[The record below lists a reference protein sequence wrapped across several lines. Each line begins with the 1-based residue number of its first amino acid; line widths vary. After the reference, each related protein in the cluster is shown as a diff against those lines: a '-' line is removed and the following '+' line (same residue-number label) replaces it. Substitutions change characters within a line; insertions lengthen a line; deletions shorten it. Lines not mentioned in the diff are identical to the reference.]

1 MANYFTGVIVLLWGC
16 LAQSRHGLA
25 QSYQPFGSDQKAP
38 KANKLPENPRQGFEG
53 AYELF
58 KAGKWVP
65 ASQAFEQLLVRYPG
79 YLPAMM
85 FLAKTYYRLDR
96 VKDAYPYFN
105 KLAVGGL
112 DPETSYEYGYTFYMA
127 KNYEGCVKGL
137 KNITEG
143 HSLYDLA
150 QYYSGVCH
158 LKLKHYREAEASFEK
173 AMVLPDRLAKSRSL
187 YLKHLDAIL
196 VHQESTQL
204 AEERKALM
212 KDSKQPKS
220 GPKKRGPEKTPAPA
234 KNKEPPPYQGFKG
247 PGKSAGLTFATE
259 NQTIH
264 YSGNKQEIF
273 ESNSGSFSL
282 STTPAYFLPKLRD
295 RIGAVG
301 ISLGLEASSSTIKGK
316 QERILL
322 DERDESIQRNLT
334 NTLPTKDE
342 KKGAFS
348 IEPWIEVPVPPQLWA
363 ALSVSVRMDYP
374 EFERGQRS
382 GTQQVTGSLGG
393 KHESWGFGTQVD
405 YKQLIDPA
413 NSPTSQVLGMQV
425 HGAYDVSELM
435 ALSGILRYENYFY
448 PDPDKRISGPDSVI
462 QGEGDLVQSFPLG
475 FSIRIAGMVDTQ
487 INKLFYDMPTY
498 DVISATGTNY
508 TGLGSL
514 LYGSVPGGPPYP
526 GRSGRPP
533 KIISFL
539 DGGIT
544 VKARQTIWKIS
555 ERETEEVFKLNV
567 PNYVEQVQ
575 AELNVGLSF

>member
-1 MANYFTGVIVLLWGC
+1 MTKYLNGFMILLWGS
-16 LAQSRHGLA
+16 LGHSQIGPAQSL
-25 QSYQPFGSDQKAP
+25 SPFMGDHKSQKGF
-38 KANKLPENPRQGFEG
+38 KPEGARQGFE
-53 AYELF
+53 AALELF
-58 KAGKWVP
+58 KAGKWIP
-65 ASQAFEQLLVRYPG
+65 ASQGFEQILARYPG
-79 YLPAMM
+79 YQPAII

-96 VKDAYPYFN
+96 IRDAYPYFS
-105 KLAVGGL
+105 KLSPGSL
-112 DPETSYEYGYTFYMA
+112 DPETSYEYGYTFYSA
-127 KNYEGCVKGL
+127 RNYEGCLKGL

-150 QYYSGVCH
+150 QYYAGVCH

-187 YLKHLDAIL
+187 YLKHLDTIL

-204 AEERKALM
+204 AEERKAIL
-212 KDSKQPKS
+212 KEPKQPKS
-220 GPKKRGPEKTPAPA
+220 GPKKRGTEKTISAA
-234 KNKEPPPYQGFKG
+234 VKNKEPPSYQGFKG
-247 PGKSAGLTFATE
+247 PGKSANLTFATE

-264 YSGNKQEIF
+264 YNGNKQETF
-273 ESNSGSFSL
+273 ESNSGTFSL
-282 STTPAYFLPKLRD
+282 STTPVVYLPKLKD
-295 RIGAVG
+295 RFGAVG
-301 ISLGLEASSSTIKGK
+301 ISFGLEASSATIKGK

-322 DERDESIQRNLT
+322 DERDDSIQRQLT

-342 KKGAFS
+342 KKGSFS
-348 IEPWIEVPVPPQLWA
+348 IEPWIEVPIPPQLWA
-363 ALSVSVRMDYP
+363 AVSVSVRMDYP

-393 KHESWGFGTQVD
+393 KNDAWGYGTQVN
-405 YKQLIDPA
+405 YKQLIDPE
-413 NSPTSQVLGMQV
+413 NSPTTQVVGMQV

-435 ALSGILRYENYFY
+435 ALSGILRYENYNY
-448 PDPDKRISGPDSVI
+448 PDPDKKISGPDSVI
-462 QGEGDLVQSFPLG
+462 WGEADIVQSFPLG
-475 FSIRIAGMVDTQ
+475 FSIRIAGMIDTE

-498 DVISATGTNY
+498 EVIPATGTNY

-533 KIISFL
+533 KMLSFI

-544 VKARQTIWKIS
+544 VKARQTIWKVS
-555 ERETEEVFKLNV
+555 EREMEEVFKLNV

-575 AELNVGLSF
+575 AEINVGLLF